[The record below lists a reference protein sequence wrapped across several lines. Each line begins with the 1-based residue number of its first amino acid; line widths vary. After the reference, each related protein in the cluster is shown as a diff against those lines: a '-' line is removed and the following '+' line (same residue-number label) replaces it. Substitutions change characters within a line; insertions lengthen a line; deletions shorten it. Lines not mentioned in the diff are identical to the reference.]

1 MSENTFTNTL
11 IYGDNLEILKSLSV
25 DKDFFVQTNGG
36 IDLIYIDPPFNSNRN
51 YNMPFEDMLKEIDE
65 KDKYKAQKEA
75 FNDTWSNIE
84 YRQEL
89 EELRGCVDC
98 IQLYNFL
105 HSNEKVFSFPQ
116 MSYLTM
122 MAHRIYYMHK
132 VLKDTGSFYLHCDP
146 TMGHYLKILLDMV
159 FGLKNFRNEITWK
172 RTRVHK
178 STTKN
183 FPKNSD
189 TIFYYCKSDNFI
201 FNQQYAGLSK
211 EYIKKSY
218 IYDDNDGRGKYLPV
232 VLTGPNVNSNDK
244 EWKGY
249 HPSKKGRSW
258 SVPKVLVNKLVGEEK
273 AKTMSIY
280 ERLDL
285 LYENG
290 YIEISKNGTPKYKRH
305 LELSS
310 EKGTMIDNMWADIIS
325 CQGNERMGYPTQ
337 KPLALL
343 ERIIKASSS
352 EGDVVADFFCG
363 CGTTIAAAEQLN
375 RKWLGVDINHLAIA
389 MVEEERIKPII
400 ETKEHKTKYKLIG
413 FPKDMASAEKLA
425 KDNKYKFEQWI
436 VEYVFKG
443 HQTKRTGDKGIDGY
457 IAYNFHNA
465 NNKSIKKML
474 AIMEVK
480 GGNVNIAQI
489 RAFKNSIE
497 NDFKADFGLF
507 IAFDKY
513 ITDGMRQEANA
524 LGFVNMD
531 DLDVPNLQFFKLK
544 RMYII
549 TIDDILKEI
558 LPQELQQ
565 IVKNI
570 TY

>member
-11 IYGDNLEILKSLSV
+11 IYGDNLEILKKMSV
-25 DKDFFVQTNGG
+25 DKDFFVQTGGG
-36 IDLIYIDPPFNSNRN
+36 IDLIYIDPPFNSNRV
-51 YNMPFEDMLKEIDE
+51 YNMPFEDMLQEIDE

-89 EELRGCVDC
+89 EELKGCVDC

-105 HSNEKVFSFPQ
+105 LSNKNVFSFPQ

-146 TMGHYLKILLDMV
+146 TMSHYLKILLDMV
-159 FGLKNFRNEITWK
+159 FGLKNFRNEIIWHYRTGGVSK
-172 RTRVHK
+172 RWFAKKHDNIFSYTK
-178 STTKN
+178 SEEYTFNVQYMKQYYDKKPG
-183 FPKNSD
+183 FKDKNS
-189 TIFYYCKSDNFI
+189 
-201 FNQQYAGLSK
+201 
-211 EYIKKSY
+211 
-218 IYDDNDGRGKYLPV
+218 GK
-232 VLTGPNVNSNDK
+232 DK
-244 EWKGY
+244 KGY
-249 HPSKKGRSW
+249 YNIVAQDNVFRIPAVFNMSK
-258 SVPKVLVNKLVGEEK
+258 
-273 AKTMSIY
+273 
-280 ERLDL
+280 
-285 LYENG
+285 
-290 YIEISKNGTPKYKRH
+290 
-305 LELSS
+305 
-310 EKGTMIDNMWADIIS
+310 
-325 CQGNERMGYPTQ
+325 ERMGYPTQ

-343 ERIIKASSS
+343 ERIIKASSN

-400 ETKEHKTKYKLIG
+400 ETKEYKTKYKLIG

-480 GGNVNIAQI
+480 GGNVNISQI

-558 LPQELQQ
+558 LPQELKQ